1 MIELLYKPVIG
12 WFEKSPEAI
21 RGKSAENKESA
32 TTLFLQ
38 HLIYA
43 LVTECLWIHTMC
55 LGLAHFTKTREGKW
69 KQKIY
74 DNTKRKYDTEEKAFG
89 NGARCT

>member
-1 MIELLYKPVIG
+1 MTELLYKPVIG
-12 WFEKSPEAI
+12 WFVKSPEAI
-21 RGKSAENKESA
+21 RGKSAENEESA

-38 HLIYA
+38 HLIILYA

-55 LGLAHFTKTREGKW
+55 SGLAHFTKSKEE

-89 NGARCT
+89 NGERCT